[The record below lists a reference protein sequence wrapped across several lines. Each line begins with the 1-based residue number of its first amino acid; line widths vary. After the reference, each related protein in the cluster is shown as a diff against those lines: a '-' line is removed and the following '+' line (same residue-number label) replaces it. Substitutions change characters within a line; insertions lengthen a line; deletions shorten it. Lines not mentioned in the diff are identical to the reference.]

1 MRDRRDKD
9 AATIAIFSTLLL
21 VVGLTVAS
29 VVVLWGV
36 TTLFGVPESVSG
48 LAFVAV
54 EVVVLVVA
62 VRFLV
67 HEGQRLRR

>member
-9 AATIAIFSTLLL
+9 AATIAIFSTLLV

-36 TTLFGVPESVSG
+36 TTLFGVPEPVSG